1 MATLGS
7 IRLEAPLNVRRD
19 SKGINPIPHY
29 KTSAKDA
36 VYMYVEQAFQ
46 TVAIAALQQDQPE
59 D

>member
-1 MATLGS
+1 M
-7 IRLEAPLNVRRD
+7 RRD